1 MHVIGPI
8 FLAPAITAT
17 AVIPGAAAYIFGE
30 GTAAFS
36 TYFPYVGTKIT
47 PTLSNL
53 LPDKIGVPT
62 PFGTISVSLPL
73 AQGALDWAA
82 NTLSTIANSAIK
94 SYNGGRDYIDSI
106 TPKSGI
112 GYYAVQ
118 IAAAPVDI
126 GAGQLEIF
134 AGGAS
139 GMISAAAH
147 PVRTITDAPKA
158 FIMGAAGLVDR
169 ALVANDTPL
178 KTHLANGVKA
188 IGNTSIRQGST
199 AVGRTM
205 GYVALIAA
213 PAKGL
218 GGLGTVTRIEA
229 RAANGI
235 GVAAERGAAIEAR
248 GGAYVLK
255 DFEGNVVRSGRSGDL
270 TRRAADH
277 RRDPLLKDYDFDPV
291 YRTDVYAEQRGLEK
305 ILHDTYQPPLDK
317 IRPISPT
324 NPKRQIYIDAAQKYL
339 GGN

>member
-1 MHVIGPI
+1 MGGR
-8 FLAPAITAT
+8 ITA
-17 AVIPGAAAYIFGE
+17 
-30 GTAAFS
+30 
-36 TYFPYVGTKIT
+36 
-47 PTLSNL
+47 TLSNL

-62 PFGTISVSLPL
+62 PFGTISVPLPL

-82 NTLSTIANSAIK
+82 NTLSTSANSAIK
-94 SYNGGRDYIDSI
+94 SYNGVRDYIDSI

-205 GYVALIAA
+205 GYVARIAA

-218 GGLGTVTRIEA
+218 GGTRHGHK
-229 RAANGI
+229 N
-235 GVAAERGAAIEAR
+235 
-248 GGAYVLK
+248 
-255 DFEGNVVRSGRSGDL
+255 RSKSRKWAFSL
-270 TRRAADH
+270 
-277 RRDPLLKDYDFDPV
+277 P
-291 YRTDVYAEQRGLEK
+291 QRGERRLRHEAV
-305 ILHDTYQPPLDK
+305 PMF
-317 IRPISPT
+317 
-324 NPKRQIYIDAAQKYL
+324 
-339 GGN
+339 